1 MASIG
6 CDPNGRK
13 RILFVA
19 GDGSRKTIRLG
30 KVTLKQAEA
39 TKVKI
44 EQLQLSASGITGV
57 VDDETARWLAGLDD
71 GIYKKLADVGLV
83 AKRPKVESVLLGA
96 YLQRYADDRID
107 VKQATRVVYRHT
119 RGNLVDF
126 FGPDKPLRDITP
138 GDADQWRLYLI
149 KQGLADNTIRRRCGI
164 AKQFFRAAVRRK
176 LVSSNPFEDLKST
189 TQGNPKRFY
198 FITKAEAQKVL
209 DACPDAEWRLIFG
222 LARFGGLRCPSEVVR
237 LKWVDVDFEKQRFT
251 VHASKT
257 EHHADGGIRDVP
269 MFPELK
275 PLFQDAFEQARDGAV
290 YCIDRYNGQ
299 WSNVGVHMAR
309 IIKRAGLKPWPK
321 LFQNLR
327 STRETELTEDW
338 PEYKVCKWIGNSRTI
353 AREHY
358 LQVTDDDFKRAAGID
373 NQTNSAAQN
382 PAHQR
387 DKLCHTESYTEN
399 ESVKLDAKRH
409 LVTQCDNSLGGTGFE
424 PVTSCV

>member
-1 MASIG
+1 M
-6 CDPNGRK
+6 
-13 RILFVA
+13 
-19 GDGSRKTIRLG
+19 
-30 KVTLKQAEA
+30 
-39 TKVKI
+39 
-44 EQLQLSASGITGV
+44 
-57 VDDETARWLAGLDD
+57 
-71 GIYKKLADVGLV
+71 
-83 AKRPKVESVLLGA
+83 AKRPKVESVLLSA
-96 YLQRYADDRID
+96 YLQRYADDRTD
-107 VKQATRVVYRHT
+107 VKPGTQVVYRHT
-119 RGNLVDF
+119 RGNLIDF

-138 GDADQWRLYLI
+138 RDADQWRLYLI

-198 FITKAEAQKVL
+198 FITLAEAQKVL

-309 IIKRAGLKPWPK
+309 IIKRAGLKHWPK

-338 PEYKVCKWIGNSRTI
+338 PEYKVCKGIGNSRTV

-358 LQVTDDDFKRAAGID
+358 LQVTDDDFRRAACID
-373 NQTNSAAQN
+373 NHTDSAAQN

-387 DKLCHTESYTEN
+387 DKLCHTASYTKD
-399 ESVKLDAKRH
+399 ESAKSDVKRH
-409 LVTQCDNSLGGTGFE
+409 IVTQCDKPLGGTGLE